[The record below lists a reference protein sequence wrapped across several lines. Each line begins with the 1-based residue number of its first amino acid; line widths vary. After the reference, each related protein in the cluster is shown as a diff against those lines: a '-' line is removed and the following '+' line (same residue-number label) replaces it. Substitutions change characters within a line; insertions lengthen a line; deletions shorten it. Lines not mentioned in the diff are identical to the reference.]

1 MLMRRVGASPGWV
14 LLCLIPLGF
23 VFVIGVAAFR
33 LSDRLAGVENAMRN
47 KEPPKGDRTATR
59 SSAPIQPHRLS
70 CAAII

>member
-1 MLMRRVGASPGWV
+1 MDFLQWLPYGIVVLLTAVPSWMLMRRVGASPGWV

-47 KEPPKGDRTATR
+47 KGTA
-59 SSAPIQPHRLS
+59 
-70 CAAII
+70 

>member
-47 KEPPKGDRTATR
+47 KGTA
-59 SSAPIQPHRLS
+59 
-70 CAAII
+70 